1 MFWEGGMNM
10 AQTHKERKK
19 ALEAAEE
26 KNIVEVAQSLGM
38 DLVRN
43 GRNYTWSEHD
53 SFVFNTRKNLFYWN
67 SRQRGGGAIQLVQIV
82 KNCSYKEAVNYLNN
96 SEVGTFDEVK
106 QIKKPPFHYH
116 LKEHTKMD
124 ATIDYLVNER
134 KLSKETVDF
143 FLEKGLIAQATYKD
157 KETGET
163 EPAVVFKHI
172 GFDGKIKGIALQGMW
187 ENHALHGKRGYLKRT
202 WGDGYYGLTVQ
213 IGNPPTEATATKE
226 NPLTLIVFEAPID
239 LMSYYELNKETI
251 GNAVLLCMNGLRKE
265 TVSKYI
271 ANFLDSAVSEEEK
284 INVLTKLQQ
293 SRLTTDKLKIILAV
307 DNDQAGKNF
316 VKGFGHGFGLVE
328 EKYPP
333 LLPGM
338 EKSDWNDHVKKQ
350 ATYQTEIKGEKQP
363 MEKQQAQSVEPSVE
377 KQQEN
382 VPPIKTFTV
391 SNDYLAGLKEVL
403 QDSVDTMETNNDPT
417 HYLTEDQVK
426 KIMEDHFTKIEQ
438 LITHFQTSHDLIN
451 EPTKEEA
458 VQLKEGLIQTVESA
472 NLDVKQSLA
481 DALSERKQVA
491 VSNVKEK
498 ANQLRIYIKNA
509 FNKPILALNNKIKIF
524 VESIDRRF
532 ALEIGN
538 EKERILSEDVPT
550 VSDVKKEEVPLNQDS
565 ALIKDVQEYITLNET
580 KKALLSQI
588 QQEIQANPLAKI
600 DLLQKELE
608 ENQQAIAAV
617 ESRIEATTPKMNEAT
632 TKEVKGETLNELSAL
647 VKEKERLEQ
656 ERTQLVQQPEFLR
669 QEGSLDTF
677 KQVDQQITRVNE
689 QLTAIEKGTL
699 KETEKIEV
707 KEPTVDPFVVAS
719 TVAAKKVVEH
729 KKDQKESLN
738 TALSTQNTAAINTQ
752 LKSNMAEY
760 YDPNN
765 VKTYLDSASKFHNYS
780 PKNVQLIM
788 EQYPGATQVANEKK
802 WETLGYELREDA
814 KPIQIYQP
822 VFVPIQDEQGRVK
835 YKENNQPET
844 TVDFQ
849 LKPVYDVS
857 QTTAGQLKAPIT
869 YDLSNKDQ
877 FMAVYQS
884 VANLSD
890 ANITFQPLGN
900 LNSHYD
906 AANKTVILNEGLGK
920 EATIQTL
927 LNEVIPLHNMENDIL
942 KNDSSLNIFEQEA
955 TAYMVAN
962 HIGLDTSSF
971 TFSSLSTLKE
981 EGYNVEDFTKS
992 LTDSSKNATE
1002 IISTIDKNY
1011 TKSKEVNSTKNKF
1024 EERKIQAEVKNKVV
1038 AEQYQKQ
1045 EQSVE
1050 QAPSLRR

>member
-1 MFWEGGMNM
+1 MNV
-10 AQTHKERKK
+10 AQTHEERKK
-19 ALEAAEE
+19 SLEAAEE

-96 SEVGTFDEVK
+96 IEVGTFDEVK
-106 QIKKPPFHYH
+106 QEKKRPFHYH
-116 LKEHTKMD
+116 LKEHSKMD

-134 KLSKETVDF
+134 KLSRETVDF
-143 FLEKGLIAQATYKD
+143 FIGKGLIAQATYED
-157 KETGET
+157 KESGKT
-163 EPAVVFKHI
+163 EPVVVFKHF
-172 GFDGKIKGIALQGMW
+172 GFDGKVKGIALQGMW
-187 ENHALHGKRGYLKRT
+187 ENHELYGDRGYLKRT
-202 WGDGYYGLTVQ
+202 WGDGYYGLTVR
-213 IGNPPTEATATKE
+213 IGNPPTEATATKK
-226 NPLTLIVFEAPID
+226 NPLTIIVFEAPID

-251 GNAVLLCMNGLRKE
+251 GDAVLLCMNGLRKE

-271 ANFLDSAVSEEEK
+271 ANFLGSAVSEEEK

-293 SRLTTDKLKIILAV
+293 STLNTDKVKFVFAV
-307 DNDQAGKNF
+307 DNDQAGRRF
-316 VKGFGHGFGLVE
+316 VKGFGRGFGAMKKDL
-328 EKYPP
+328 PP
-333 LLPGM
+333 LLPGKK
-338 EKSDWNDHVKKQ
+338 KSDWNDHVKNQKNKQ
-350 ATYQTEIKGEKQP
+350 LITEGEQKN
-363 MEKQQAQSVEPSVE
+363 MEKKQVQSVEPILEEQNIKQE
-377 KQQEN
+377 KN
-382 VPPIKTFTV
+382 VPQPKTFTV
-391 SNDYLAGLKEVL
+391 TNDYLAELKAALEE
-403 QDSVDTMETNNDPT
+403 SVNKMESTNDPK
-417 HYLTEDQVK
+417 HYLTEEDVK
-426 KIMEDHFTKIEQ
+426 KIMDEHFAKVEQ
-438 LITHFQTSHDLIN
+438 LIAHFQTSHDLLK

-472 NLDVKQSLA
+472 NSDVKRSLA
-481 DALSERKQVA
+481 DALAETKQVA

-498 ANQLRIYIKNA
+498 ANQLRIYVKNA
-509 FNKPILALNNKIKIF
+509 FNKPILALNNKIRTF

-532 ALEIGN
+532 ALETG
-538 EKERILSEDVPT
+538 EKKEVALSEEIAT
-550 VSDVKKEEVPLNQDS
+550 ASEVKKEEVSLNHDS
-565 ALIKDVQEYITLNET
+565 VLIKDVQEYIGLNET
-580 KKALLSQI
+580 KEALLSQI

-600 DLLQKELE
+600 DTLQKELE
-608 ENQQAIAAV
+608 ENQQAIATV
-617 ESRIEATTPKMNEAT
+617 ESRIEATTPKMNEAA

-669 QEGSLDTF
+669 QEGSIDTF
-677 KQVDQQITRVNE
+677 KRVDQQLTIVNDK
-689 QLTAIEKGTL
+689 LTSIEKGTHR
-699 KETEKIEV
+699 ETEQTEA
-707 KEPTVDPFVVAS
+707 KELRVDPFVAAS
-719 TVAAKKVVEH
+719 AVAAKQVVEP

-738 TALSTQNTAAINTQ
+738 TALSSQNTAAINTQ

-788 EQYPGATQVANEKK
+788 EQDPGATQVANEKK

-822 VFVPIQDEQGRVK
+822 VFVPIQDEEGRVK

-869 YDLSNKDQ
+869 YDLSNKEQ
-877 FMAVYQS
+877 FMVVYQS
-884 VANLSD
+884 VADLSD
-890 ANITFQPLGN
+890 VTITFQPLGN

-906 AANKTVILNEGLGK
+906 AVNKTVIINEGLGK

-927 LNEVIPLHNMENDIL
+927 LNEVIPLHNMENESL
-942 KNDSSLNIFEQEA
+942 KNDASLNIFEQEA

-971 TFSSLSTLKE
+971 TFASLSKLKE
-981 EGYNVEDFTKS
+981 EGFTVEDFTKS
-992 LTDSSKNATE
+992 LTDSAKNATG

-1011 TKSKEVNSTKNKF
+1011 AKSKEVSSAKNKF
-1024 EERKIQAEVKNKVV
+1024 EERVVQAKVQTKEV
-1038 AEQYQKQ
+1038 AEHYQKQ
-1045 EQSVE
+1045 EKSVE

>member
-1 MFWEGGMNM
+1 M
-10 AQTHKERKK
+10 AQTHEERKK
-19 ALEAAEE
+19 ALEAAEK

-82 KNCSYKEAVNYLNN
+82 KDCSYKEAVNYLNN
-96 SEVGTFDEVK
+96 IEIGTFDEVK
-106 QIKKPPFHYH
+106 QAKRRPFHYH
-116 LKEHTKMD
+116 LKEHSKMD
-124 ATIDYLVNER
+124 ATIDYLVKER
-134 KLSKETVDF
+134 KLSRETVDF
-143 FLEKGLIAQATYKD
+143 FVEKGLIAQATYKD
-157 KETGET
+157 KESGKT
-163 EPAVVFKHI
+163 EPVVVFKHFD
-172 GFDGKIKGIALQGMW
+172 FDGKVKGIALQGMW
-187 ENHALHGKRGYLKRT
+187 ENHELHGDRGYLKRT
-202 WGDGYYGLTVQ
+202 WGDGYYGLTVR

-226 NPLTLIVFEAPID
+226 NPLTIIVFEAPID

-251 GNAVLLCMNGLRKE
+251 GDAVLLCMNGLRKE
-265 TVSKYI
+265 TVSKYV
-271 ANFLDSAVSEEEK
+271 ANYLGSAVSEEEK

-293 SRLTTDKLKIILAV
+293 STLKTDKIKFVFAV
-307 DNDQAGKNF
+307 DNDQAGKRF
-316 VKGFGHGFGLVE
+316 VKGFGRGFGVMKKEL
-328 EKYPP
+328 PP
-333 LLPGM
+333 LLLGKK
-338 EKSDWNDHVKKQ
+338 KSDWNDHVKDKKSKQ
-350 ATYQTEIKGEKQP
+350 LITKGEKKY
-363 MEKQQAQSVEPSVE
+363 MEKRQAQSVEPTLEEQNVKQE
-377 KQQEN
+377 KN
-382 VPPIKTFTV
+382 VPQPKTFTV
-391 SNDYLAGLKEVL
+391 TNDYLAELKEALEETVN
-403 QDSVDTMETNNDPT
+403 TMESTNDPT
-417 HYLTEDQVK
+417 HYLTEEDVK
-426 KIMEDHFTKIEQ
+426 KIMDEHFAKVEQ
-438 LITHFQTSHDLIN
+438 LIEHFQTSHDLLK

-458 VQLKEGLIQTVESA
+458 TQLKEGLIQTVESA
-472 NLDVKQSLA
+472 NSEVKRSLA
-481 DALSERKQVA
+481 EALAETKQVT

-498 ANQLRIYIKNA
+498 ANQLRIYVKNA
-509 FNKPILALNNKIKIF
+509 FNKPILALNNKIRTF

-532 ALEIGN
+532 ALETG
-538 EKERILSEDVPT
+538 EKKEAIISEEVTTISED
-550 VSDVKKEEVPLNQDS
+550 KKEEVLLNQDS

-580 KKALLSQI
+580 NEALLSQI
-588 QQEIQANPLAKI
+588 QQEIQVNPLAKI

-608 ENQQAIAAV
+608 ENQKAIAAV
-617 ESRIEATTPKMNEAT
+617 ESRIETTTPKMNEAA

-677 KQVDQQITRVNE
+677 KQVDQQLTTVNE

-699 KETEKIEV
+699 KETEQTEV
-707 KEPTVDPFVVAS
+707 KEPTLNPFVATS
-719 TVAAKKVVEH
+719 AVAAKQVVEH
-729 KKDQKESLN
+729 KKVKNESLN

-765 VKTYLDSASKFHNYS
+765 VKSYLDSASKFHNYS

-788 EQYPGATQVANEKK
+788 EQDPGATQIASEKK
-802 WETLGYELREDA
+802 WEKLGYELREDA

-822 VFVPIQDEQGRVK
+822 KFVPIQDEEGRVK
-835 YKENNQPET
+835 YRENNQPET
-844 TVDFQ
+844 TVEFQ

-884 VANLSD
+884 VTNLSD
-890 ANITFQPLGN
+890 ATITFQPLGN
-900 LNSHYD
+900 LNGHYD
-906 AANKTVILNEGLGK
+906 AANHTVIINEGLGK

-927 LNEVIPLHNMENDIL
+927 LNEVIPLHNMENEIL
-942 KNDSSLNIFEQEA
+942 KNAASLNTFEQEA

-971 TFSSLSTLKE
+971 TFSSLSKLKE
-981 EGYNVEDFTKS
+981 QGYTVEDFTKS
-992 LTDSSKNATE
+992 LTDSAKNATE
-1002 IISTIDKNY
+1002 IISTMDKNY
-1011 TKSKEVNSTKNKF
+1011 TKSKEVSSTKNKF

-1050 QAPSLRR
+1050 QAHSLRR